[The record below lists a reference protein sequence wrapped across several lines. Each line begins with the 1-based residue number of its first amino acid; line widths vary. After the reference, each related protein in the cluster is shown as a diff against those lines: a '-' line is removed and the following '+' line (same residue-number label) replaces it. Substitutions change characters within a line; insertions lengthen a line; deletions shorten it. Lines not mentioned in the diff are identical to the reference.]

1 LEPIAEVDVWTPDDA
16 LGDVMGDLSGRR
28 GKILG
33 SEPDGRLTKIK
44 AHVPEAEL
52 YKYSTQLH
60 SLTSGRGT
68 FGWKFFSYEQVPP
81 DIAKNVAAEKEKEKE
96 K

>member
-1 LEPIAEVDVWTPDDA
+1 
-16 LGDVMGDLSGRR
+16 MGDLSGRR

-68 FGWKFFSYEQVPP
+68 FGWKFYSYEQVPP
-81 DIAKNVAAEKEKEKE
+81 DVAKEIATERAKEKENE
-96 K
+96 R

>member
-1 LEPIAEVDVWTPDDA
+1 
-16 LGDVMGDLSGRR
+16 MGDLSGRR

-52 YKYSTQLH
+52 FKYSTQLH

-68 FGWKFFSYEQVPP
+68 FSWKFHSYEQVPAE
-81 DIAKNVAAEKEKEKE
+81 IAKQIASEKEKEKE
-96 K
+96 KAEAK

>member
-1 LEPIAEVDVWTPDDA
+1 MWTPDDV

-44 AHVPEAEL
+44 AYVPEAEL

-68 FGWKFFSYEQVPP
+68 FSWKFSSYEPVPP
-81 DIAKNVAAEKEKEKE
+81 DIAKAVAAEREKENGK
-96 K
+96 